1 MFSTFSV
8 NHFLKKNQQTIADQ
22 KIKEFKKKI
31 LQCSSKQ
38 ERNAVLI
45 LCNIMS

>member
-8 NHFLKKNQQTIADQ
+8 HHFLKNQQTIADQ
-22 KIKEFKKKI
+22 KIKEFKKKTF
-31 LQCSSKQ
+31 QCSSKQ

>member
-8 NHFLKKNQQTIADQ
+8 HHFLKNQQTMTDQ

-31 LQCSSKQ
+31 IFQCSSKQ

>member
-1 MFSTFSV
+1 MFITFSV
-8 NHFLKKNQQTIADQ
+8 HHFKKKQQTIADQ
-22 KIKEFKKKI
+22 EIKEFKI
-31 LQCSSKQ
+31 NIFQCSSKQ